1 MVAAGIGSILVV
13 ASCYFDLCM
22 GLTLVGKTLDLEQK
36 ARFDELMGHSRKKV
50 FNLAYRLSGN
60 RTDAEDIAQEAYFRA
75 FRGFES
81 YEGDRPFE
89 NWIFRIVTR
98 LYLDLRRQR
107 KRRVL
112 TVSYDAPL
120 QPDGSSDT
128 VFFEKADDAKNPED
142 VLLGKSMSEEL
153 EMSLERLTPEQ
164 RKLVWMADVEGIPY
178 KEIAERIDAPVGTVR
193 SRLHRAHKQ
202 IKTFLESSGK
212 KSNMCPTG

>member
-1 MVAAGIGSILVV
+1 MNLN
-13 ASCYFDLCM
+13 
-22 GLTLVGKTLDLEQK
+22 LDQR

-50 FNLAYRLSGN
+50 FNLAYRLAGN

-75 FRGFES
+75 YRGFES

-98 LYLDLRRQR
+98 LYLDLKRQR

-120 QPDGSSDT
+120 QPDGTSDT
-128 VFFEKADDAKNPED
+128 VYFDKADDSKTPED
-142 VLLGKSMSEEL
+142 VLLAKSMSEDL
-153 EMSLERLTPEQ
+153 ERSLEYLSPEQ

-178 KEIAERIDAPVGTVR
+178 KEIAEKIDAPVGTVR

-202 IKTFLESSGK
+202 IKAFLESSRKNG
-212 KSNMCPTG
+212 SMCPTS